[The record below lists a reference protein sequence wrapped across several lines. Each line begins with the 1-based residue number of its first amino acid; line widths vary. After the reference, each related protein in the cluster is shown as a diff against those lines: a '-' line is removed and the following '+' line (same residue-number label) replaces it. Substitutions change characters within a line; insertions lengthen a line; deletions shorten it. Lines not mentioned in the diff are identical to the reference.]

1 MVIFHSYVSL
11 PEGKTSRV
19 GLQFDGLWEMYSDS
33 AAEKV
38 TRWCRFGLQAAQ
50 HRVPG
55 TYSPSPD
62 KLGLAGT
69 LGTCANIIQLWPFIS
84 LFVDEIP
91 LFYAWNSDLSGSF
104 PRLIHKSL
112 CQWFTSFHIPISTPV
127 ISPFSAPWYLLL
139 CQKRAPQNPVI
150 SLDVRYMKSQ
160 NNKFWGEIPH
170 FQTPVAPFEVCARAD
185 SQKSHYESS
194 RGSCVTRLQ
203 WWEIC
208 VVMGT
213 PKSSKNWLV

>member
-1 MVIFHSYVSL
+1 MLVYQRVKPQELVYSSMVC
-11 PEGKTSRV
+11 GKCTV
-19 GLQFDGLWEMYSDS
+19 TLQPRRWPGD
-33 AAEKV
+33 AALGCKQLS
-38 TRWCRFGLQAAQ
+38 TGCLALIPRPLTNWGLQALSELVPTSSSCGRSF
-50 HRVPG
+50 HYLLTRSPFFMLGIRTFRVV
-55 TYSPSPD
+55 SH
-62 KLGLAGT
+62 A
-69 LGTCANIIQLWPFIS
+69 
-84 LFVDEIP
+84 
-91 LFYAWNSDLSGSF
+91 
-104 PRLIHKSL
+104 
-112 CQWFTSFHIPISTPV
+112 WFTSLCANDSHHFT
-127 ISPFSAPWYLLL
+127 SPLVPQSYPHFRPHDIY
-139 CQKRAPQNPVI
+139 CFVKKRAPQNPVI